1 MDSTAWQT
9 GGSLV
14 GIGLDIKH
22 SLSEPSSAYAE
33 TRGSGAPL
41 TNLLLRFTVV
51 VLVGNCLI
59 AVPIILNGAIGSHL
73 R

>member
-22 SLSEPSSAYAE
+22 SLSESLGQRRKSKAF
-33 TRGSGAPL
+33 GAPL
-41 TNLLLRFTVV
+41 TNLLWRFAVV

-59 AVPIILNGAIGSHL
+59 AVPIILNGAIGSQL